1 MPETERI
8 VIDTAPLISLVAALG
23 DLKVL
28 QSLYSQV
35 LVPFEVCQEIL
46 AGGSSGFAVAEF
58 ETADWLQKWSYPLEI
73 SPSLFISSLDRGEA
87 SVIQLAINEKV
98 LTVCID
104 ETIGRRVA
112 KSNGLLLTGSIAILL
127 RAKKEGYSFSM
138 QEAIQRMRNR
148 GIRLS
153 EKLVNFA
160 LSQAGESDESLI

>member
-28 QSLYSQV
+28 ESLYSQV

-58 ETADWLQKWSYPLEI
+58 EAANWLQKWSTPVEI
-73 SPSLFISSLDRGEA
+73 SLPLLSSSLDRGEA
-87 SVIQLAINEKV
+87 GVIQLAINEKIP
-98 LTVCID
+98 TVCID
-104 ETIGRRVA
+104 ETVGRRIA
-112 KSNGLLLTGSIAILL
+112 KANGLLLTGSTAILL
-127 RAKKEGYSFSM
+127 RAKKEGYPFSM
-138 QEAIQRMRNR
+138 KEAIERMKNQ

-160 LSQAGESDESLI
+160 LEQAGESDK